1 MKLDSLAIK
10 YENGKL
16 LVLDQQALP
25 QEEIWLQCQSIEDM
39 CGYIRELKVRGAPLI
54 GIAAVLA
61 LAQFVTQG
69 ASVEEIKEAINILI
83 ATRPTAVNLRNYMN
97 TILNQL
103 RSDPRIVLEIAKS
116 LFQEDV
122 MLCEK
127 MAENGVQILPK
138 NANVLTYCNTGSLAT
153 AGVGTALGVIK
164 KGFAEGKIKHVYACE
179 TRPLL
184 QGARLTAWELEK
196 EGIPYTLISDNM
208 AATLMLQG
216 KIDVALV
223 GADRIAMNGDTA
235 NKIGTYNVA
244 VLCHFHEIPF
254 YVVAPYTTFDKE
266 CCSGNNI
273 IIEQRAP
280 DEVKGYINKMS
291 WAPIKAKVYNPSFD
305 VTPNKLI
312 TSFIFD
318 IGVLEHHELIKL
330 MAS

>member
-1 MKLDSLAIK
+1 
-10 YENGKL
+10 
-16 LVLDQQALP
+16 
-25 QEEIWLQCQSIEDM
+25 
-39 CGYIRELKVRGAPLI
+39 
-54 GIAAVLA
+54 
-61 LAQFVTQG
+61 
-69 ASVEEIKEAINILI
+69 
-83 ATRPTAVNLRNYMN
+83 
-97 TILNQL
+97 
-103 RSDPRIVLEIAKS
+103 
-116 LFQEDV
+116 
-122 MLCEK
+122 
-127 MAENGVQILPK
+127 
-138 NANVLTYCNTGSLAT
+138 
-153 AGVGTALGVIK
+153 
-164 KGFAEGKIKHVYACE
+164 
-179 TRPLL
+179 
-184 QGARLTAWELEK
+184 
-196 EGIPYTLISDNM
+196 M